1 MKTLHPNKELRLII
15 NHLFSTYFVSLITS
29 ALGRDDDVTICAC
42 SRSRPVRSLSSS
54 VILIGYKRKK
64 QLRLISFFNR
74 IEWKRGRS
82 NQQWTTTIIEINGN
96 LFILQTKIRRE
107 KGDNKNRWTD
117 EISLCIPA
125 LNHVLVDL
133 MPKDEYLKSL
143 PEREGKNSFL
153 FVVIFILLDQMYPLS
168 IFITYFIRWSWRW
181 TGCNIMLIC
190 WLILRFPSS
199 TLIK

>member
-1 MKTLHPNKELRLII
+1 L
-15 NHLFSTYFVSLITS
+15 STYFVSLITS

-54 VILIGYKRKK
+54 GILIGYKRKK
-64 QLRLISFFNR
+64 ILRLISFFIR
-74 IEWKRGRS
+74 IKWERKKQPTVNDNDHKNQWKSIHSTDTNTSR
-82 NQQWTTTIIEINGN
+82 TKGN
-96 LFILQTKIRRE
+96 
-107 KGDNKNRWTD
+107 NKHRWTD
-117 EISLCIPA
+117 EIYWCIPA

-153 FVVIFILLDQMYPLS
+153 FFVIFILLDQMYLLS
-168 IFITYFIRWSWRW
+168 IFITYFIRWSWRG

-190 WLILRFPSS
+190 WLILRFSSS
-199 TLIK
+199 TLVK